1 MKNLV
6 KAEWFK
12 LTKSSVFKIL
22 LVINLTAAVL
32 LMWSQT
38 QADMAR
44 TGYRAFRLG
53 IAYLF
58 YHTNIGLIYTAVFI
72 CEDFSNKS
80 FGTSL
85 LSGCSRR
92 KIFFAKVIIYLVGMV
107 LLFSIFACSAV
118 IAASL
123 LNGFGMPLDF
133 ETCKNILFFT
143 FCGILGC
150 TAMSSVMVLIS
161 TIVKSKIPTIM
172 VIYLFFFPFEYLKN
186 NYHFYENGDDIIKFL
201 KYTYVYQINT
211 LYVNQD
217 GREFGFQLEIFFQV
231 TILTIILTLITS
243 LIIFEKTEF
252 K

>member
-1 MKNLV
+1 MCSL
-6 KAEWFK
+6 
-12 LTKSSVFKIL
+12 
-22 LVINLTAAVL
+22 
-32 LMWSQT
+32 T

-85 LSGCSRR
+85 LSGCSRK
-92 KIFFAKVIIYLVGMV
+92 KIFFAKVIIYLAGMV
-107 LLFSIFACSAV
+107 LLFSVFVCSAV
-118 IAASL
+118 ISSSF
-123 LNGFGMPLDF
+123 LNGFGMALDI

-150 TAMSSVMVLIS
+150 ISMSSIMILIS
-161 TIVKSKIPTIM
+161 TIIKSKIPTII
-172 VIYLFFFPFEYLKN
+172 VIYLFFYPLEYLKN
-186 NYHFYENGDDIIKFL
+186 NYHFYQNGDDILKFL
-201 KYTYVYQINT
+201 KYTYVHQINT

-217 GREFGFQLEIFFQV
+217 GSEFGFQPEIFFQV
-231 TILTIILTLITS
+231 NIVTIILTLIIS
-243 LIIFEKTEF
+243 LIIFEKTDE
-252 K
+252 